1 MAKQN
6 LKNKKEF
13 GLVFSAGKKK
23 VGKYIIVY
31 MMPKKQGKNRLGV
44 IVKKNIGN
52 AVQRNRIKRVLREV
66 WRNKGEQFISGH
78 DVVILAKRRIIE
90 VSFQD
95 IESELENLIK

>member
-1 MAKQN
+1 MTKQK

-23 VGKYIIVY
+23 AGKYIILY
-31 MMPKKQGKNRLGV
+31 MMPKKKEENRLGI

-52 AVQRNRIKRVLREV
+52 AVQRNRIKRVLREI

-78 DVVILAKRRIIE
+78 DVIILARRRIIGA
-90 VSFQD
+90 SFQE